1 MDVTERLL
9 EYLSRAAGDRSIAP
23 TRFQR
28 EIAKHSARAGQTI
41 MNSLDKLIERRLQE
55 HMPRVLLAE
64 RREVLLKQLRLRFGE
79 LSDEQVAVVGAAGMD
94 DLEGC
99 LERVLTADSVSAV
112 FGEQD

>member
-1 MDVTERLL
+1 
-9 EYLSRAAGDRSIAP
+9 
-23 TRFQR
+23 
-28 EIAKHSARAGQTI
+28 